1 MSPTLTTVD
10 PSGEVGVML
19 ARAKGRARRG
29 RAKAVMNF
37 IVAVVSV
44 LVKERLWW
52 VRCWF
57 ALQKKKMGGRWK
69 SKSKRRIKKRDG
81 RGKGNTSG
89 RPGTAPAPSS
99 GRAEGCVRNVN

>member
-37 IVAVVSV
+37 IVAVVGV

-52 VRCWF
+52 VRC
-57 ALQKKKMGGRWK
+57 
-69 SKSKRRIKKRDG
+69 
-81 RGKGNTSG
+81 
-89 RPGTAPAPSS
+89 
-99 GRAEGCVRNVN
+99 